1 MILRFSSLLGMY
13 TFDAHHQHHKGNK
26 WRHVDFEALFHNVD
40 YSLRRTLPQIM
51 QADLNTEL
59 NYRTSIYIKSMSLV
73 LYSNTTAG
81 NNTESERVFLKD
93 QQKIRY
99 DYQGQATGINTTSK
113 EISAGFVKYEL
124 KPWYN
129 FVVNQ
134 MYRVDGRLCEPPYTA
149 FFYF

>member
-1 MILRFSSLLGMY
+1 
-13 TFDAHHQHHKGNK
+13 
-26 WRHVDFEALFHNVD
+26 
-40 YSLRRTLPQIM
+40 
-51 QADLNTEL
+51 
-59 NYRTSIYIKSMSLV
+59 MSLV

-134 MYRVDGRLCEPPYTA
+134 MYRVDGRLCEPPYSA